1 MNVSIRPSPFLRH
14 RASRRFCGRR
24 ARAARRH
31 HDTQCDP
38 LFRQGGEQVR
48 SIEPINLTVFRSPRC
63 DQVGILKLDSTSVQF
78 GVFILFTRIPSV
90 AELVASADG
99 SVDTDMMNFRLK

>member
-1 MNVSIRPSPFLRH
+1 VGGAPGL
-14 RASRRFCGRR
+14 
-24 ARAARRH
+24 RAAIMTRSAIHCFGKAGSR
-31 HDTQCDP
+31 
-38 LFRQGGEQVR
+38 VR

-99 SVDTDMMNFRLK
+99 SVDTDMMNLRLK